1 MKATVAPI
9 PAKAERIPTAKNP
22 IGEPPLSLSAVPS
35 TTTSLDL
42 VSTSLSSSLDSVEAE
57 GDGEEVTL
65 GEDDAD
71 GVDADGVDADGVDAD
86 GVDADGVDADGVDAD
101 GVDADGVVVDGVVVD
116 GVVGV
121 NVRASSRLK
130 FHPSPEPLPSA
141 FDSL

>member
-1 MKATVAPI
+1 MKATVAPM

-22 IGEPPLSLSAVPS
+22 IGEPPLSLSAVPL

-42 VSTSLSSSLDSVEAE
+42 VSTSPSSSLDSVEAE

-71 GVDADGVDADGVDAD
+71 GVDADGVDADGV
-86 GVDADGVDADGVDAD
+86 VV
-101 GVDADGVVVDGVVVD
+101 DGVVVDGVVVD

>member
-71 GVDADGVDADGVDAD
+71 GVDADGVDADGV
-86 GVDADGVDADGVDAD
+86 
-101 GVDADGVVVDGVVVD
+101 VVDGVVVD

>member
-1 MKATVAPI
+1 MKATVAPM

-22 IGEPPLSLSAVPS
+22 IGEAPLSLSAVPL

-42 VSTSLSSSLDSVEAE
+42 VSTSSSSSLDSVEAE

-86 GVDADGVDADGVDAD
+86 GVVVSGVK
-101 GVDADGVVVDGVVVD
+101 
-116 GVVGV
+116 
-121 NVRASSRLK
+121 VRFRLRLK
-130 FHPSPEPLPSA
+130 LYPSPNPPLSPDDMLKEKLQSY
-141 FDSL
+141 